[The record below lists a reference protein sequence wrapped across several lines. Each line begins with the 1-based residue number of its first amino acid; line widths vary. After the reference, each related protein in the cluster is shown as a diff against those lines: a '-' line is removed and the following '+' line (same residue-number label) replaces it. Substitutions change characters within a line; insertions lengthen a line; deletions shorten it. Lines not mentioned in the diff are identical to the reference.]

1 MLKNIPNILSPEL
14 LKILMEMGHN
24 DYIVL
29 VDANYPATSGAQR
42 LVRASGV
49 EVTDMLDAVLQLY
62 PLDTFVDDPVVV
74 MDPGPGTPTPPI
86 WSEFKKIILKHDTD
100 KAFKDFHMMDRFE
113 YYEFAKK
120 AYAIVQTGTTAH
132 WANLSLK
139 KGAF

>member
-24 DYIVL
+24 DYIIL

-42 LVRASGV
+42 LIRANGI
-49 EVTDMLDAVLQLY
+49 EVADMLDAVLQFY
-62 PLDTFVDDPVVV
+62 PLDTFVDDPVIL
-74 MDPGPGTPTPPI
+74 MQPGENDPTPPI
-86 WSEFKKIILKHDTD
+86 WSKFKEIIQKHDTD
-100 KAFKDFHMMDRFE
+100 KAFKDFHLMDRFE

-120 AYAIVQTGTTAH
+120 AYAIVQTATTAH
-132 WANLSLK
+132 YANISLK

>member
-42 LVRASGV
+42 LIRAGGV
-49 EVTDMLDAVLQLY
+49 EVTDMLDAVLQLF

-74 MDPGPGTPTPPI
+74 MQPLPDDPTPPI
-86 WSEFKKIILKHDTD
+86 WSNFKEIIEKHDTD
-100 KAFKDFHMMDRFE
+100 KAFKDFRLMDRFE
-113 YYEFAKK
+113 YYEFAKN

-132 WANLSLK
+132 YANLSLK